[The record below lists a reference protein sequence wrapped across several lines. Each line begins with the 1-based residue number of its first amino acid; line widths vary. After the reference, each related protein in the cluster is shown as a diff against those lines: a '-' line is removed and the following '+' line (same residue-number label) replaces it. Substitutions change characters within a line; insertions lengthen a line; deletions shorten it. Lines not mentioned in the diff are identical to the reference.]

1 MGRIWSKICII
12 YLFIQ
17 SLIRTE
23 NYGKGEVYM
32 AKKVKLSEVTD
43 MFKGMEILSLEGVK
57 IEGDIEIDL
66 SGLLGGGGFD
76 PMLAAILGQESA
88 MLAQHFARIA
98 GMFGV
103 PVGMG
108 APAAAGAVAPGI
120 SPALAAPKLKDLIPA
135 KFDVAKIAE
144 WTTQIQEVPLGNTS
158 ADGGTRGK
166 QVIVGGEKALPFY
179 FDAPMPN
186 RNQVTI
192 DVFDMRIGL
201 AKAVKENYDEVMDS
215 PGEWAKKNVDK
226 FNADMITIHLIST
239 DPLVKDTSAKDAAK
253 TVEEVL
259 QAVDVPIAIG
269 GSGNPQKDP
278 EVLSK
283 AAEVSEGER
292 CLLASAS
299 LNLDYAKIAEAA
311 LKYDHDVL
319 SWTQLDM
326 NAQKELNRKLMKQC
340 NVPRDRIIMDPTT
353 AALGYGL
360 DYAYTNMERI
370 RLAALMGDDELTFP
384 MSSGTTNAWGA
395 RESWMVGSPLGQ
407 DSDWGPREY
416 RGPIWEIVTGL
427 SLAIAGNDLFMMMH
441 PTSVAVLK
449 QITQT
454 LFGTVEAEPVNIASW
469 IEAEV

>member
-12 YLFIQ
+12 SLFIQ

-120 SPALAAPKLKDLIPA
+120 SPALAAPKLKDLISA